1 MDKNVQASLSC
12 VGNNFFPLS
21 PEQRDGGDGGQQQ
34 TVFPTEDTRYQKFK
48 SSPKIIL
55 KLLWYL
61 SILLAIFLMNIL
73 KKELRKVSNLFL
85 GNY

>member
-34 TVFPTEDTRYQKFK
+34 TERLAYRRY
-48 SSPKIIL
+48 KIPEIQIIPQNYPQIALIL
-55 KLLWYL
+55 IDLTCNFLNEHLEKRA
-61 SILLAIFLMNIL
+61 SESQQFIF
-73 KKELRKVSNLFL
+73 
-85 GNY
+85 G